1 MATQNLFKF
10 VAVRPPISAQA
21 DDTCRLVNVEAGVRF
36 VEEVADRRRKHE
48 QSLPVARRAVAV
60 AFIESE
66 DYFAHNDIWAE
77 LRPLRK
83 QLQDSIAGLCADDGP
98 AVQIDADIGIRFRG
112 WAVDEPDSFLLAKNL
127 LWRSYYANA
136 LAPAVRP
143 HDRPEMLDWI
153 RILASLE
160 RLGPPPGDSGQ
171 RSDAESC
178 ACIAR
183 LNRARVNMPHELFAE
198 TPPADPVPDKPQ
210 DPEEKKIAVL
220 RASLGRLA
228 AARSELER
236 LHRRKVARLRLA
248 PPPEPEPGR
257 GDGDSAQRER
267 PQAGAGDLRV
277 VRPPWLLTEEDAE
290 GAADLGT
297 ELDRL
302 GIPLAGSLVAEAA
315 EALNQAIA
323 AHTAALTTLESHVDV
338 LGIGPTMTLARRTVR
353 RFIPGPHTA
362 ADEVEVAQ
370 PAEEASTE

>member
-1 MATQNLFKF
+1 MATRNLFKF
-10 VAVRPPISAQA
+10 VAVRPPISAPT
-21 DDTCRLVNVEAGVRF
+21 DDTCRLVNVEAGVHF
-36 VEEVADRRRKHE
+36 VEEVTDRQREHE
-48 QSLPVARRAVAV
+48 ESLPVARRAVAV

-66 DYFAHNDIWAE
+66 DYFARNDIWAE
-77 LRPLRK
+77 LRPRRQ
-83 QLQDSIAGLCADDGP
+83 QLQDFIAGLCADDEP
-98 AVQIDADIGIRFRG
+98 AVQIAADIGVRVRS
-112 WAVDEPDSFLLAKNL
+112 WAADEPDSYLRAKNL

-136 LAPAVRP
+136 LAPAVRA

-160 RLGPPPGDSGQ
+160 RLGPPPDNPGQ
-171 RSDAESC
+171 RPDTEACS
-178 ACIAR
+178 CIAR

-210 DPEEKKIAVL
+210 DQDAKKIAVL
-220 RASLGRLA
+220 RASLERLT

-257 GDGDSAQRER
+257 GDGDAAQREQA
-267 PQAGAGDLRV
+267 QAGAEDLRV
-277 VRPPWLLTEEDAE
+277 VRPSWLLTEEDAE
-290 GAADLGT
+290 DAADLGA

-323 AHTAALTTLESHVDV
+323 ADTAALTTLESHVDV
-338 LGIGPTMTLARRTVR
+338 LGIGPTMTLASRTVR
-353 RFIPGPHTA
+353 RFIPGPHKA
-362 ADEVEVAQ
+362 ASDVEVAA
-370 PAEEASTE
+370 PAEEANTE